1 MAIEELY
8 SYENEC
14 FGNGKPQWFK
24 LWVSKYYDALD
35 IENLDKKYML
45 HIKSEKTVEERLLG
59 RLIQDI
65 IDVFEGTDINVEISE
80 TKE

>member
-1 MAIEELY
+1 M
-8 SYENEC
+8 
-14 FGNGKPQWFK
+14 
-24 LWVSKYYDALD
+24 D